1 MKVFLTGATGVM
13 GSSAIRALHETGH
26 TVVALARSADKAA
39 EVAHHGV
46 EARIGDVYDR
56 QSLIDGMAGC
66 DVVANLATHVPV
78 GTAGFLPGAWR
89 ANDRLRTEGSRIV
102 AEAARQAGV
111 GRLVQQSLSF
121 VYGDHGDDWIDEHS
135 PIDVTRYAEPVV
147 VAESRVEEFVREG
160 GEGVSLRF
168 GLITGP
174 DGNSAWLL
182 NRARAG
188 KPTGI
193 GPAGG
198 WCHVIHPDDVGPAVV
213 AALAAPSGTYNVG
226 AEPVLRRDLVDTYAH
241 AAGRKEGSF
250 HGAMFHRLA
259 GDKIELLTRSQR
271 VSSQRFADRTGW
283 HPRFPKLTPDW
294 FDTVER

>member
-13 GSSAIRALHETGH
+13 GLSAIRALHETGH

-39 EVAHHGV
+39 SVAHDGV
-46 EARIGDVYDR
+46 DVWIGDVYDR
-56 QSLIDGMAGC
+56 QSLVGGMAGC
-66 DVVANLATHVPV
+66 DAVANLATHVPV
-78 GTAGFLPGAWR
+78 GTAGFLPGAWK

-102 AEAARQAGV
+102 ADAAREAGV

-147 VAESRVEEFVREG
+147 VAESRVEHFARHDG
-160 GEGVSLRF
+160 DGVSLRF

-182 NRARAG
+182 KRARAG

-193 GPAGG
+193 GPRNG

-213 AALAAPSGTYNVG
+213 AALTAPSGVYNVG
-226 AEPVLRRDLVDTYAH
+226 AEPILRKDLVDVYAQ

-250 HGAMFHRLA
+250 HGSLFHKLA
-259 GDKIELLTRSQR
+259 GDKIELITRSQR
-271 VSSQRFADRTGW
+271 VSSQRFGDRTGW
-283 HPRFPKLTPDW
+283 HPRYPKLTPDW
-294 FDTVER
+294 FDSLDQ